1 MKTLKKKSFRVLLSK
16 INMKKLILLL
26 LLTSV
31 KISAQ
36 TLITPSNVKLC
47 QKAIHNETYTMKW
60 FAKQGEQKIEI
71 ADVSTEVTKNKNEI
85 LIVTSVKM
93 KMASDPWTDS
103 TKVRRESFSP
113 LYHSS
118 FNRQRDMILKFSKK
132 VKGYYL
138 DKSSKIKSLIY
149 QDNKGNF
156 FDSNVYPYLIRFLP
170 LKENYTATIPIF
182 DYKPTNKKQ
191 LLNAYIKNTNVGK
204 LLNKEVFIVTVSD
217 EISGEFSTSTYYID
231 YNTRQLLKQEINAN
245 GRQMTMELVL

>member
-16 INMKKLILLL
+16 INMKKIILLL
-26 LLTSV
+26 FLTSV

-36 TLITPSNVKLC
+36 ALVTPTNVKLS
-47 QKAIHNETYTMKW
+47 QKTIHNETYTMKW

-71 ADVSTEVTKNKNEI
+71 ADVSTKVTKSKNEI
-85 LIVTSVKM
+85 LIITSVKM

-103 TKVRRESFSP
+103 TKVGRKNLTP
-113 LYHSS
+113 IYHSS
-118 FNRQRDMILKFSKK
+118 FNKQRDMVLKFSKK
-132 VKGYYL
+132 VEGYYF
-138 DKSSKIKSLIY
+138 DKNSKIKSLIY
-149 QDNKGNF
+149 KDNKGNF

-182 DYKPTNKKQ
+182 DYNPTNKKQ
-191 LLNAYIKNTNVGK
+191 LLNAYIKNTKGGK

-217 EISGEFSTSTYYID
+217 EISGESTTSTYYID
-231 YNTRQLLKQEINAN
+231 CYTRQLLKQEINAN

>member
-1 MKTLKKKSFRVLLSK
+1 M
-16 INMKKLILLL
+16 
-26 LLTSV
+26 
-31 KISAQ
+31 
-36 TLITPSNVKLC
+36 
-47 QKAIHNETYTMKW
+47 
-60 FAKQGEQKIEI
+60 
-71 ADVSTEVTKNKNEI
+71 
-85 LIVTSVKM
+85 
-93 KMASDPWTDS
+93 
-103 TKVRRESFSP
+103 
-113 LYHSS
+113 
-118 FNRQRDMILKFSKK
+118 
-132 VKGYYL
+132 